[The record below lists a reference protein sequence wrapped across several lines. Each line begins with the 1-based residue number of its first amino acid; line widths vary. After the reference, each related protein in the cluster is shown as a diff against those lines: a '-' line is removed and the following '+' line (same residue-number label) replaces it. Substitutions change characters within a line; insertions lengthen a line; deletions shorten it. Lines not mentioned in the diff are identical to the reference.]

1 MEVVN
6 TKGISPLNEQTYF
19 LIESE
24 MFLLMSYDKRTH
36 HVGHVGFTQD
46 SEVPPLHKR

>member
-6 TKGISPLNEQTYF
+6 TKGTSPLNEQTYF

-24 MFLLMSYDKRTH
+24 LFLLMSYDKRTH
-36 HVGHVGFTQD
+36 HVGFTQD
-46 SEVPPLHKR
+46 SEVPPLRRR